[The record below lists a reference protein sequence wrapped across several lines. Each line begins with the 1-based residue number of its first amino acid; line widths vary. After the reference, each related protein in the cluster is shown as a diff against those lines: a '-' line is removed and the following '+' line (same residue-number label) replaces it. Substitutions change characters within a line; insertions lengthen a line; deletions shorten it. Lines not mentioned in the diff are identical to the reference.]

1 MPSPTLRPPRPRHL
15 SAVALG
21 IAAAIALGACS
32 AGGTAH
38 PSAGAPDAARSAP
51 AARGVITRA
60 AAEAVLDHYQA
71 TNNQANARR
80 DTKLLA
86 TIEAGTLYAQD
97 AADYKLFKTLS
108 KSEQKDYGSPF
119 TYVDRHLWIPPAS
132 SHATWF
138 AATVTASTTKAHGLM
153 IFDKEGG
160 STYKAVLIVY
170 RDKGESLPAIAVDRD
185 GWAVVA
191 DPAKKVGGIAPAGLH
206 DAYEDVWQTGGS
218 KEGTRLSAATKP
230 VKDAQRIYRTA
241 QKRGTADG
249 YATKKFF
256 ATPPVSTKV
265 YALQGADGSTVAVF
279 STAHK
284 QESLVK
290 PQYRCKVADIV
301 PNAQQTALG
310 AARGFLFTDRFLGQ
324 ALASLTSRSAR
335 ITDVDWQF
343 TGVQSVPCPR
353 AG

>member
-1 MPSPTLRPPRPRHL
+1 MPSPTLRPPRTRRL
-15 SAVALG
+15 SAVAVG

-38 PSAGAPDAARSAP
+38 PSAGAPDSARSAP

-108 KSEQKDYGSPF
+108 KSEQKDYGSSF

-138 AATVTASTTKAHGLM
+138 AATVTASTTKAHALM
-153 IFDKEGG
+153 IFDREGG

-170 RDKGESLPAIAVDRD
+170 KDKGEPLPAIAVDRD

-191 DPAKKVGGIAPAGLH
+191 DPAKKVGGIAPTGLH
-206 DAYEDVWQTGGS
+206 NAYEDVWETGGR
-218 KEGTRLSAATKP
+218 KEGTRLAATKP
-230 VKDAQRIYRTA
+230 VKDAQRIHLTS

-265 YALQGADGSTVAVF
+265 YALQGADGSVIAAF

-290 PQYRCKVADIV
+290 PQYHCKVADIV
-301 PNAQQTALG
+301 PNAQQTLFGARRGFIFTDQFLG
-310 AARGFLFTDRFLGQ
+310 AG
-324 ALASLTSRSAR
+324 LASLTSRSAR
-335 ITDVDWQF
+335 LTDAKWEFV
-343 TGVQSVPCPR
+343 GARSVPCPQ